1 MGNPLSQL
9 IPDRFGNSRG
19 PRETRLRRASLRWL
33 PVACFLAPA
42 LLLYLGFVLYPV
54 FQTIYNSFFQLDMTH
69 GMKETYVGLSNFVEI
84 LAKDEI
90 FFAAAQ
96 HSLTWGLVSPLLEIP
111 LALLL
116 ALLVYRNVPGARF
129 FRVAWFTPMLVS
141 YVVVGIIWRWIFNYD
156 WGVPNELLRVVGLS
170 SLATDWLG
178 TMLTALPSLI
188 FVTTWMFTGFN
199 FVVLLA
205 ALHSLPSEVID
216 AARVDGA
223 SDLQLL
229 LRIIIPLLR
238 NTIASLLILCFI
250 GKMKI
255 FDLVWV
261 MTRGG
266 PMWATETVS
275 TYVIKRAFDWRTLDL
290 GYPSAIAVLWFI
302 VILALS
308 LFLKRVLTSD
318 VDLEF

>member
-1 MGNPLSQL
+1 VPIL
-9 IPDRFGNSRG
+9 
-19 PRETRLRRASLRWL
+19 
-33 PVACFLAPA
+33 CFLAPA

-54 FQTIYNSFFQLDMTH
+54 LQTIHNSFFRLDMTR
-69 GMKETYVGLSNFVEI
+69 GMKETFVGLGNFLEI
-84 LAKDEI
+84 LRKDET

-96 HSLTWGLVSPLLEIP
+96 HSLAWGIVSPLLEIP

-116 ALLVYRNVPGARF
+116 ALVIYRGVPGARF

-141 YVVVGIIWRWIFNYD
+141 YVVVGIIWRWILNYD
-156 WGVPNELLRVVGLS
+156 WGVPNTLLRAVGLS

-178 TMLTALPSLI
+178 TLRTALPSLI
-188 FVTTWMFTGFN
+188 GVTTWMFTGFN

-223 SDLQLL
+223 SDIQLL
-229 LRIIIPLLR
+229 FRIIIPLLR

-255 FDLVWV
+255 FDLVWI
-261 MTRGG
+261 MTKGG

-275 TYVIKRAFDWRTLDL
+275 TYVIKRAFEWRTLDL
-290 GYPSAIAVLWFI
+290 GYPSAIAVLWFL
-302 VILALS
+302 VILVFS
-308 LFLKRVLTSD
+308 LILNRVLKRD
-318 VDLEF
+318 VSIEF